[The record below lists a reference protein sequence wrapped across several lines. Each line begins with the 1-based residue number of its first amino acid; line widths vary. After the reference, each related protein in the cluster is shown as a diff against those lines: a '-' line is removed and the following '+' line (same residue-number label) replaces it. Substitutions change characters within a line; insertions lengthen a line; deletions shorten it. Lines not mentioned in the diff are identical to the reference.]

1 MSNNLGVMHLSLEFR
16 LSQLNDVLEKQNG
29 TVFHVGIDV
38 HKNSYH
44 VAFLG
49 DTGKS
54 STFVCSA
61 APEEVI
67 NHFNR
72 FDGKIAQVVYECG
85 PTGFE
90 LARVLNEAGY
100 NVLVVAPSRVPRP
113 VTEGAKTD
121 RLDCIR
127 LAQYSAN
134 GMLKSV
140 AVPSRDQEAQRSL
153 IRRRHDVLDSIRK
166 VKQRIR
172 SHLLY
177 LSIKEPIGLEHWSDQ
192 SVKALLKLPMPP
204 GAKDTLKS
212 LVRELMFL
220 KNERQRLEKQIRDI
234 CSQERLGS
242 TYECLQTAPGV
253 GPITAATFQ
262 LELFDP
268 GRFKTGDQVASYLGL
283 APCVRQSGESK
294 GRSRLRPVGQKR
306 LRSLLVEAAWCLCRK
321 DEQAGAKYRRLVS
334 KTNVPQKAIVAIAR
348 DLAVILWRLSL
359 EQRAYQLR
367 PVAA

>member
-1 MSNNLGVMHLSLEFR
+1 MAKIN
-16 LSQLNDVLEKQNG
+16 LSQLNDILGKQNG
-29 TVFHVGIDV
+29 AVFHVGIDV
-38 HKNSYH
+38 HKSSYH

-49 DTGKS
+49 GTGKA

-72 FDGKIAQVVYECG
+72 FDGEIAQVVYECG

-90 LARVLNEAGY
+90 LARVLKEAGY
-100 NVLVVAPSRVPRP
+100 TVLVVAPSRVPRP

-127 LAQYSAN
+127 LAQFSTN
-134 GMLKSV
+134 GILKSV
-140 AVPSRDQEAQRSL
+140 AIPSREQEAQRSL
-153 IRRRHDVLDSIRK
+153 IRRRHDVLDSIRTA
-166 VKQRIR
+166 KQRIR

-177 LSIKEPIGLEHWSDQ
+177 LSIKEPPGLNHWSDK
-192 SVKALLKLPMPP
+192 SVKALLKIPMHP

-212 LVRELMFL
+212 LVRELTFL
-220 KNERQRLEKQIRDI
+220 KNERQRLEKQIRCS
-234 CSQERLGS
+234 CSQEQHGN
-242 TYECLQTAPGV
+242 TYEYLQTAPGV

-321 DEQAGAKYRRLVS
+321 DEQAMAKYRRLLN
-334 KTNVPQKAIVAIAR
+334 KTSVPQKAIVAIAR
-348 DLAVILWRLSL
+348 DLAVILWRLSI

>member
-1 MSNNLGVMHLSLEFR
+1 M
-16 LSQLNDVLEKQNG
+16 
-29 TVFHVGIDV
+29 
-38 HKNSYH
+38 
-44 VAFLG
+44 
-49 DTGKS
+49 
-54 STFVCSA
+54 
-61 APEEVI
+61 
-67 NHFNR
+67 
-72 FDGKIAQVVYECG
+72 
-85 PTGFE
+85 
-90 LARVLNEAGY
+90 ARVLNEAGY

-177 LSIKEPIGLEHWSDQ
+177 LSIKEPIGLDRWSDQ

-234 CSQERLGS
+234 CNQERHGS

>member
-1 MSNNLGVMHLSLEFR
+1 MAKIN

-29 TVFHVGIDV
+29 TAFHVGIDV
-38 HKNSYH
+38 HKSSYH

-49 DTGKS
+49 GAGKA

-72 FDGKIAQVVYECG
+72 FDGKIVQVVYECG

-90 LARVLNEAGY
+90 LARVLKEAGY

-140 AVPSRDQEAQRSL
+140 AVPSRGQEAQRSL

-177 LSIKEPIGLEHWSDQ
+177 LSIKEPNGLNHWSDK
-192 SVKALLKLPMPP
+192 SVKSLLKLQMPP
-204 GAKDTLKS
+204 GARDTLKS

-220 KNERQRLEKQIRDI
+220 KNERKRIEKQIRCV
-234 CSQERLGS
+234 CSQERHGN
-242 TYECLQTAPGV
+242 TYECLQTTPGV

-306 LRSLLVEAAWCLCRK
+306 LRSLLVEAAWCFCRK

-359 EQRAYQLR
+359 EQRSYQLR